1 MLKTKEG
8 TFYIVV
14 NPFTHK
20 CTFSVNIN
28 SINYKVDYWYEDAA
42 EHGSINIDGQLYD
55 INIYYDESFW
65 IYIFK
70 SEEGSTMEDVQIEV
84 QLYDNGPTI
93 KLKNKQY

>member
-20 CTFSVNIN
+20 CNISVNIN
-28 SINYKVDYWYEDAA
+28 SIKHEIDYWYDSVYEWDY
-42 EHGSINIDGQLYD
+42 IYIDNKKYKL
-55 INIYYDESFW
+55 NIYYDESFW
-65 IYIFK
+65 IYIY
-70 SEEGSTMEDVQIEV
+70 EDESNSIQEVKIEV

>member
-1 MLKTKEG
+1 MIKTKEG

-20 CTFSVNIN
+20 CNISVNIN
-28 SINYKVDYWYEDAA
+28 SIKHEIDYWYDSVYEWDY
-42 EHGSINIDGQLYD
+42 IYIDNQKYKL
-55 INIYYDESFW
+55 NIYYDESFW
-65 IYIFK
+65 IYIY
-70 SEEGSTMEDVQIEV
+70 EDGSNSMQEVKIEV